1 MYDTSDMFYGCFNLR
16 TIPEDIADI
25 IIENILFDYNEKQI
39 KKMTYDD
46 IAEYIIE
53 YFKSVLLD
61 DITKYTQDKL
71 LDIVTDN
78 RGDNKCH

>member
-1 MYDTSDMFYGCFNLR
+1 MEGYYE
-16 TIPEDIADI
+16 IKAYI
-25 IIENILFDYNEKQI
+25 IIENIILDYNKNQI

-46 IAEYIIE
+46 IAEYVIE

-78 RGDNKCH
+78 

>member
-1 MYDTSDMFYGCFNLR
+1 MEGYYE
-16 TIPEDIADI
+16 IKAYI
-25 IIENILFDYNEKQI
+25 IIENIILDYNKNQI

-71 LDIVTDN
+71 LDIVTE
-78 RGDNKCH
+78 K

>member
-1 MYDTSDMFYGCFNLR
+1 MKGYYE
-16 TIPEDIADI
+16 IKAYI
-25 IIENILFDYNEKQI
+25 IIENIILDYNKEQI
-39 KKMTYDD
+39 KEMTYDD

-71 LDIVTDN
+71 LDIVTEKW
-78 RGDNKCH
+78 GDNKC

>member
-1 MYDTSDMFYGCFNLR
+1 MFIT
-16 TIPEDIADI
+16 TIPEEMADI
-25 IIENILFDYNEKQI
+25 VVENIMFDYNEKQI

-71 LDIVTDN
+71 LDVVTEKW
-78 RGDNKCH
+78 GDNKCY

>member
-1 MYDTSDMFYGCFNLR
+1 MFIT
-16 TIPEDIADI
+16 TIPEEMADI
-25 IIENILFDYNEKQI
+25 VVENIMFDYNEKQI

-46 IAEYIIE
+46 IAEYVIE
-53 YFKSVLLD
+53 YFKSVLLN

>member
-1 MYDTSDMFYGCFNLR
+1 MFIT
-16 TIPEDIADI
+16 TIPEEMADI
-25 IIENILFDYNEKQI
+25 VVENIMFDYNEKQI

>member
-1 MYDTSDMFYGCFNLR
+1 MFIT
-16 TIPEDIADI
+16 TIPEEMADI
-25 IIENILFDYNEKQI
+25 VVENIMFDYNEKQI

-71 LDIVTDN
+71 LDVVTEKW
-78 RGDNKCH
+78 GDNKCH

>member
-1 MYDTSDMFYGCFNLR
+1 MEGYYE
-16 TIPEDIADI
+16 IKAYI
-25 IIENILFDYNEKQI
+25 IIENIILDYNKKQI

-78 RGDNKCH
+78 WGDNKC

>member
-1 MYDTSDMFYGCFNLR
+1 MLIR

-46 IAEYIIE
+46 IAEYVIE

-61 DITKYTQDKL
+61 DITEYAQDKL

-78 RGDNKCH
+78 WGDNKC

>member
-1 MYDTSDMFYGCFNLR
+1 MFII
-16 TIPEDIADI
+16 TIPEEMADI
-25 IIENILFDYNEKQI
+25 VVENIMFDYNEKQI

-71 LDIVTDN
+71 LDIVTEKW
-78 RGDNKCH
+78 GDNKCY

>member
-1 MYDTSDMFYGCFNLR
+1 MEGYYE
-16 TIPEDIADI
+16 IKAYI
-25 IIENILFDYNEKQI
+25 IIENIILDYNKNQI

-71 LDIVTDN
+71 LDVVTEKW
-78 RGDNKCH
+78 GDNKCH

>member
-1 MYDTSDMFYGCFNLR
+1 MEGYYEIKTY
-16 TIPEDIADI
+16 I
-25 IIENILFDYNEKQI
+25 IIENIILDYNKNQI

-71 LDIVTDN
+71 LDVVTE
-78 RGDNKCH
+78 K

>member
-1 MYDTSDMFYGCFNLR
+1 MEGYYE
-16 TIPEDIADI
+16 IKAYI
-25 IIENILFDYNEKQI
+25 IIENIILDYNKNQI
-39 KKMTYDD
+39 KKITYDD

-71 LDIVTDN
+71 LDIVTEKW
-78 RGDNKCH
+78 GDNKC

>member
-1 MYDTSDMFYGCFNLR
+1 MFIT
-16 TIPEDIADI
+16 TIPEEMADI
-25 IIENILFDYNEKQI
+25 VVENIMFDYNEKQI

-71 LDIVTDN
+71 LDIVTDDW
-78 RGDNKCH
+78 GDNKC

>member
-1 MYDTSDMFYGCFNLR
+1 MFIT
-16 TIPEDIADI
+16 TIPEEMADI
-25 IIENILFDYNEKQI
+25 VVENIMFDYNEKQI

-71 LDIVTDN
+71 LDVVTEKW
-78 RGDNKCH
+78 GDNKC

>member
-1 MYDTSDMFYGCFNLR
+1 MEGYYE
-16 TIPEDIADI
+16 IKAYI
-25 IIENILFDYNEKQI
+25 IIENIILDYNKNQI

-71 LDIVTDN
+71 LDVVTE
-78 RGDNKCH
+78 K

>member
-1 MYDTSDMFYGCFNLR
+1 MEGYYE
-16 TIPEDIADI
+16 IKPYI
-25 IIENILFDYNEKQI
+25 IIENIILDYNKSQI

-61 DITKYTQDKL
+61 DITEYTQDKL
-71 LDIVTDN
+71 LDIVTE
-78 RGDNKCH
+78 K

>member
-1 MYDTSDMFYGCFNLR
+1 MF
-16 TIPEDIADI
+16 TATTAEEMADI
-25 IIENILFDYNEKQI
+25 VLENIMFDYNEKQI

-61 DITKYTQDKL
+61 DIIKYTQDKL
-71 LDIVTDN
+71 LDIVTD
-78 RGDNKCH
+78 D

>member
-1 MYDTSDMFYGCFNLR
+1 MEGYYE
-16 TIPEDIADI
+16 IKAYI
-25 IIENILFDYNEKQI
+25 IIENIILDYNKNQI

-71 LDIVTDN
+71 LDIVTD
-78 RGDNKCH
+78 

>member
-1 MYDTSDMFYGCFNLR
+1 MEGYYETKAY
-16 TIPEDIADI
+16 I
-25 IIENILFDYNEKQI
+25 IIENIILDYNKNQI

-46 IAEYIIE
+46 IAEYVIE

-71 LDIVTDN
+71 LDVVTDN
-78 RGDNKCH
+78 WGDNKC

>member
-1 MYDTSDMFYGCFNLR
+1 MEGYYE
-16 TIPEDIADI
+16 IKPYI
-25 IIENILFDYNEKQI
+25 IIENIILDYNKNQI

-71 LDIVTDN
+71 LDIVTEKW
-78 RGDNKCH
+78 GDNKC

>member
-1 MYDTSDMFYGCFNLR
+1 MEGYYE
-16 TIPEDIADI
+16 IKAYI
-25 IIENILFDYNEKQI
+25 IIENIILDYNKNQI
-39 KKMTYDD
+39 KKITYDD

-71 LDIVTDN
+71 LDIVTE
-78 RGDNKCH
+78 K

>member
-1 MYDTSDMFYGCFNLR
+1 MFTDNWGDKMEGYYE
-16 TIPEDIADI
+16 IKAYI
-25 IIENILFDYNEKQI
+25 IIENIILDYNKNQI

-71 LDIVTDN
+71 LDIVTEKW
-78 RGDNKCH
+78 GDNKC

>member
-1 MYDTSDMFYGCFNLR
+1 MEGYYE
-16 TIPEDIADI
+16 IKAYI
-25 IIENILFDYNEKQI
+25 IIENIILDYNKKQI

-71 LDIVTDN
+71 LDVVTGDWGVINVDKN
-78 RGDNKCH
+78 R

>member
-1 MYDTSDMFYGCFNLR
+1 MEGYYE
-16 TIPEDIADI
+16 IKAYI
-25 IIENILFDYNEKQI
+25 IIENIILDYNKNQI

-71 LDIVTDN
+71 LDVVTDN
-78 RGDNKCH
+78 

>member
-1 MYDTSDMFYGCFNLR
+1 MVT
-16 TIPEDIADI
+16 TIPEYISDI
-25 IIENILFDYNEKQI
+25 IIENILFDYNEKEI

-61 DITKYTQDKL
+61 DITEYTQDKL
-71 LDIVTDN
+71 LDIVTEKW
-78 RGDNKCH
+78 GDNKCH

>member
-1 MYDTSDMFYGCFNLR
+1 MFIT
-16 TIPEDIADI
+16 TIPEEMADI
-25 IIENILFDYNEKQI
+25 VVENIMFDYNEKQI

-61 DITKYTQDKL
+61 DITEYTQDKL
-71 LDIVTDN
+71 LDIVTEKW
-78 RGDNKCH
+78 GDNKC

>member
-1 MYDTSDMFYGCFNLR
+1 MFIT
-16 TIPEDIADI
+16 TIPEEMADI
-25 IIENILFDYNEKQI
+25 VVENIMFDYNEKQI

-71 LDIVTDN
+71 LDIVTEKW
-78 RGDNKCH
+78 GDNKC

>member
-1 MYDTSDMFYGCFNLR
+1 M
-16 TIPEDIADI
+16 EDYYEIKAYI
-25 IIENILFDYNEKQI
+25 IIENIILDYNKNQI

-71 LDIVTDN
+71 LDIVTE
-78 RGDNKCH
+78 K

>member
-1 MYDTSDMFYGCFNLR
+1 MEGYYE
-16 TIPEDIADI
+16 IKAYI
-25 IIENILFDYNEKQI
+25 IIENIILDYNKNQI

-71 LDIVTDN
+71 LDVVTEKW
-78 RGDNKCH
+78 GDNKC

>member
-1 MYDTSDMFYGCFNLR
+1 MFIT

>member
-1 MYDTSDMFYGCFNLR
+1 MFIT

-46 IAEYIIE
+46 IAEYVIE
-53 YFKSVLLD
+53 YFKSVLLN
-61 DITKYTQDKL
+61 DITEYTQDKL
-71 LDIVTDN
+71 LDVVTEKW
-78 RGDNKCH
+78 GDNKC

>member
-1 MYDTSDMFYGCFNLR
+1 MEGYYE
-16 TIPEDIADI
+16 IKAYI
-25 IIENILFDYNEKQI
+25 IIENIILDYNKNQI

-46 IAEYIIE
+46 IAEYVIE

-78 RGDNKCH
+78 WGDNKC